1 VGQPRNEEIGYYDVM
16 PSPTKP
22 LPRIVSVVP
31 AAKPLT
37 LRIRWDKG
45 KDTLVNVSGPVK
57 TYRLYTSLRE
67 NDGLFRQV
75 RVGEY
80 GVDIVWPDG
89 IDMSA
94 DTLWRLAQEQA
105 NLKDY
110 LLNAGYAGDEPD
122 AFDEAVKEIRQI
134 GPPLAPRKFRFKS

>member
-1 VGQPRNEEIGYYDVM
+1 M
-16 PSPTKP
+16 PTRSEP
-22 LPRIVSVVP
+22 LRQIVSVAP
-31 AAKPLT
+31 AAKALT
-37 LRIRWDKG
+37 LRISWNNG
-45 KDTLVNVSGPVK
+45 KETLVNVSALVN
-57 TYRLYTSLRE
+57 TYRFYTPLRE

-110 LLNAGYAGDEPD
+110 LLNAGMPATSRTRSTRRC
-122 AFDEAVKEIRQI
+122 AT
-134 GPPLAPRKFRFKS
+134 

>member
-1 VGQPRNEEIGYYDVM
+1 MTNLGYGEVM
-16 PSPTKP
+16 PIESKS
-22 LPRIVSVVP
+22 LPRIASVVP

-37 LRIRWDKG
+37 LRIRWDNNKE
-45 KDTLVNVSGPVK
+45 TLVNVSAPVN
-57 TYRLYTSLRE
+57 TYRFYAPLRE
-67 NDGLFRQV
+67 NEALFRNV

-80 GVDIVWPDG
+80 GTDIVWPGG

-122 AFDEAVKEIRQI
+122 AFDEAMRDVRSTL
-134 GPPLAPRKFRFKS
+134 PPIAPCKYRFKP